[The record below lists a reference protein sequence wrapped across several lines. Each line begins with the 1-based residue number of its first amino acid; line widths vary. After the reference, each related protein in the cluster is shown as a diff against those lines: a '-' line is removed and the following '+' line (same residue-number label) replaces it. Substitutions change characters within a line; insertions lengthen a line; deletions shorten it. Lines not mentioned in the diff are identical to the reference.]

1 MKKIKSQNIIRHT
14 VQVGAF
20 LLIAL
25 VAFSKYLA
33 ETGNDVLSFFNVSL
47 HAICPFGGVVS
58 IYEMFTAGGLVHKVQ
73 DSSWI
78 LMILVF
84 TSAVLFGA
92 VFCGYICPFGSIQEW
107 VGKLGKRIFPHQY
120 NRLIPQKIDRG
131 LRYLRYVVLALV
143 IYQTAISVKLMFQDY
158 DPYFALFNFFTNE
171 VAITAYAIL
180 GVTLVLSLFIER
192 PWCKYA
198 CPYGAVL
205 GLFNTFRIFKIKRNE
220 GTCVNCGLCDDTCPM
235 NIKVSQTKTV
245 RSHQC
250 IGCYQCTSDDQCPI
264 KDTVIIALGNGGKKY
279 ES

>member
-1 MKKIKSQNIIRHT
+1 MKKRKNQNAIRLA
-14 VQVGAF
+14 VQISAF

-33 ETGNDVLSFFNVSL
+33 ETGNDVLNFFNVSL

-58 IYEMFTAGGLVHKVQ
+58 IYEMITTGGLVHKVQ

-84 TSAVLFGA
+84 TSAILFGA

-107 VGKLGKRIFPHQY
+107 VGKLGKRIFPHRY
-120 NRLIPQKIDRG
+120 NQFIPQKVDRV

-143 IYQTAISVKLMFQDY
+143 IYQTATTVKLVFQDY

-180 GVTLVLSLFIER
+180 FITLTLSLFIER

-205 GLFNTFRIFKIKRNE
+205 GIFNTFRIFKIRRKE
-220 GTCVNCGLCDDTCPM
+220 ETCINCGLCDKACPM
-235 NIKVSQTKTV
+235 NIQVSKTKTV

-250 IGCYQCTSDDQCPI
+250 ISCYQCTSDDQCPI
-264 KDTVIIALGNGGKKY
+264 EDTVIIALGKGGTKN